1 MSLTPLVCEHLR
13 IDPLTIVTHA
23 QAELLGVVADL
34 DLDPSGMRV
43 PEGIAKRFRSN
54 LVDLVTKNRM
64 ELSRLAFDGHMEC
77 RSGGRCRRREF
88 CSERADRQSE
98 VIRFDGGGP
107 QSLDGIARL
116 P

>member
-1 MSLTPLVCEHLR
+1 MSLTSLGCEHLR

-43 PEGIAKRFRSN
+43 PEGIPKCFRSN

-64 ELSRLAFDGHMEC
+64 ELSRLAFDGHVEC
-77 RSGGRCRRREF
+77 RSEAAAVGREF
-88 CSERADRQSE
+88 CSQRADRQSE
-98 VIRFDGGGP
+98 VVLFDGGGP
-107 QSLDGIARL
+107 
-116 P
+116 